1 MKKERSFWRKRKER
15 IKTTTLILL
24 ILTSFALTG
33 LLWYSSAPY
42 TETTNNQKD
51 YQETPRIGKEADNRQ
66 KEVFDLT
73 APPFLVVHQ
82 RNQHH
87 LITKNNTAYREL
99 MKIIYQD
106 SDLANVERKI
116 PTPQEWRYILE
127 ETNSVEMQFFQDMT
141 LEQVDSF
148 FLALLNSDGKAPL
161 KDLGKIS
168 RILVWEDRNQ
178 SNPKIWFISDE
189 THSVVQATMATTLM
203 ESFHSQVVSAIVS
216 SPDNQVTPIFG
227 SNNKPPWDP
236 GAGATFSRIFYL
248 PNDPWQITRPTYE
261 TDKYSIEKMKQI
273 LFRRDYKIDAINNN
287 NELIYLLNDQTL
299 VYNQAKNEIRYTDN
313 SNRDGE
319 EKVISSQIETIQ
331 SEFML
336 KHYGWT
342 GSFLLEKVLP
352 QEKKGTFVFRLMH
365 DGIPVYAPKPSAEKD
380 SQVQLDQILI
390 TPDSSNASGVGSY
403 QRSLEIIKEEISVQS
418 QTLPGRAQVLEELH
432 KRNLP
437 LTEITQLYPIYQM
450 KRIKEN
456 EIEFVP
462 YWKVQTVS
470 GVEVLI
476 GGES

>member
-1 MKKERSFWRKRKER
+1 MKKGSSFWKKNKER

-24 ILTSFALTG
+24 ILASFALTG
-33 LLWYSSAPY
+33 LLWYSSPPY
-42 TETTNNQKD
+42 TETTETK
-51 YQETPRIGKEADNRQ
+51 YQETPLIGKEVDNRQ

-82 RNQHH
+82 RNQHY
-87 LITKNNTAYREL
+87 LITKEKNQVYRDL
-99 MKIIYQD
+99 IKTIHQD
-106 SDLANVERKI
+106 SDLTNVERKF

-127 ETNSVEMQFFQDMT
+127 EASSVEMQFFQDLT

-148 FLALLNSDGKAPL
+148 FLSLLDSDGKAPL
-161 KDLGKIS
+161 KEMGKIS

-189 THSVVQATMATTLM
+189 THSVVQATMATTLVPN
-203 ESFHSQVVSAIVS
+203 FHSQLVNAIS
-216 SPDNQVTPIFG
+216 NSPDEQVTPIYG
-227 SNNKPPWDP
+227 NNNKPPWDP
-236 GAGATFSRIFYL
+236 GSGATFSRVFYL
-248 PNDPWQITRPTYE
+248 PNDPWQVTRPTFE
-261 TDKYSIEKMKQI
+261 TTIYSIEEMKKI

-287 NELIYLLNDQTL
+287 NELIYLFNDQTL

-342 GSFLLEKVLP
+342 GSYLLEKVLP
-352 QEKKGTFVFRLMH
+352 EKKDTFVFRLLH
-365 DGIPVYAPKPSAEKD
+365 EGIPVYAPKSTERD
-380 SQVQLDQILI
+380 SQTQLDQILL

-403 QRSLEIIKEEISVQS
+403 QRSLEIIKQEKSVQS
-418 QTLPGRAQVLEELH
+418 STLPGRTQVLDELH

-437 LTEITQLYPIYQM
+437 LTEVTQLYPIYQM
-450 KRIKEN
+450 RRSEVN
-456 EIEFVP
+456 TVEFVP
-462 YWKVQTVS
+462 YWKIQTVS
-470 GVEVLI
+470 GTEVLI